1 LAFAHF
7 PFAKPRTLSAVPRL
21 LEPTDRGLYCAAGDF
36 YVDPWR
42 PVARAVITHA
52 HSDHARAGSASY
64 LTAERGVEILR
75 DRIGAEATIQGT
87 AFGETVM
94 LGGVSV
100 SLHPAG
106 HILGSAQV
114 RIEHAGEV
122 WVVSGDYKTIP
133 DRTCDAFEPLRC
145 HVFVTEST
153 FGLPIY
159 RWRANDELVAEVND
173 WWRTNQQRGRTSVIL
188 AYALGKAQRV
198 LAGLDPSIG
207 PLLMH
212 GAVDRYVPLYRAA
225 GIELPDCC
233 RATTENARATRGRG
247 LVIAPPSAADT
258 PWLRKFGDVSLAF
271 ASGWMQIRGMRRRR
285 VVDRGFAISDHAD
298 WDGLLAAIDA
308 TGAEEVIVTHGYRS
322 TLVRWLN
329 EHGRIAHAIAT
340 AFEGE
345 MEGSDGSNGERGNA
359 E

>member
-1 LAFAHF
+1 M
-7 PFAKPRTLSAVPRL
+7 SRL
-21 LEPTDRGLYCAAGDF
+21 LELTDRGLYCAAGDF

-42 PVARAVITHA
+42 PVGWAVITHA
-52 HSDHARAGSASY
+52 HSDHARAGSRSY

-75 DRIGAEATIQGT
+75 QRVGDEATIQGVP
-87 AFGETVM
+87 FGEAVM
-94 LGGVSV
+94 HNGVRV

-114 RIEHAGEV
+114 RVEHQGEV

-133 DRTCDAFEPLRC
+133 DRTCDAFEPVRC
-145 HVFVTEST
+145 HVFITEST

-159 RWRANDELVAEVND
+159 RWRANEELVDEVND
-173 WWRTNQQRGRTSVIL
+173 WWRTNQERGRTSVVL

-198 LAGLDPSIG
+198 LSGLDSSIG

-212 GAVDRYVPLYRAA
+212 GAVERFVPLYRAA
-225 GIELPDCC
+225 GIELPECC
-233 RATTENARATRGRG
+233 RATTENARETRGRAM
-247 LVIAPPSAADT
+247 VVAPPSAAGT

-271 ASGWMQIRGMRRRR
+271 ASGWMQIRGTRRRR
-285 VVDRGFAISDHAD
+285 AVDRGFAISDHAD
-298 WDGLLAAIDA
+298 WDGLLSAIDA
-308 TGAEEVIVTHGYRS
+308 TGAQEIVVTHGYRS
-322 TLVRWLN
+322 TLVRWLS
-329 EHGRIAHAIAT
+329 EHGKRARALAT

-345 MEGSDGSNGERGNA
+345 MDEVVGNDGGMGNA